1 MTASYASAVALTVLE
16 IARAGKSLDKL
27 AVAPTATDGNKFL
40 NDGKTFLF
48 VRNGS
53 GGDITV
59 TFDCPGSVD
68 GAAIADLVVTVK
80 ATSDGNG
87 LDELL
92 IGPFTAIFNQSDGYV
107 WAVFSAV
114 TTVTTAAFRLANP

>member
-1 MTASYASAVALTVLE
+1 MAYASAVELTILE
-16 IARAGKSLDKL
+16 ISRAGKSLDKL
-27 AVAPTATDGNKFL
+27 AVAPTATHGNKFV

-53 GGDITV
+53 AGDITV
-59 TFDCPGSVD
+59 TIEAPGSVD
-68 GAAIADLVVTVK
+68 GMAIADLVVTVK
-80 ATSDGNG
+80 ATGDANG

-92 IGPFTAIFNQSDGYV
+92 IGPFTSIFNQSDGYV

-114 TTVTTAAFRLANP
+114 ATVTTAAFRLAS

>member
-1 MTASYASAVALTVLE
+1 MAYASAVELTILE
-16 IARAGKSLDKL
+16 ISRAGKSLDKL
-27 AVAPTATDGNKFL
+27 AVAPTATHGNKFV

-53 GGDITV
+53 VGDITV
-59 TFDCPGSVD
+59 TFEAPGSVD
-68 GAAIADLVVTVK
+68 GMAIADLVVTVK
-80 ATSDGNG
+80 ATGDANG

-92 IGPFTAIFNQSDGYV
+92 IGPFTSIFNQSDGYV

-114 TTVTTAAFRLANP
+114 ATVTTAAFRLAS

>member
-1 MTASYASAVALTVLE
+1 MAYASSVALTVLE
-16 IARAGKSLDKL
+16 ISRAGKSLDKL
-27 AVAPTATDGNKFL
+27 AVAPTATHGNKFL
-40 NDGKTFLF
+40 NDGRTFLF
-48 VRNGS
+48 VRNAS

-59 TFDCPGSVD
+59 TFDTPGSVD

-80 ATSDGNG
+80 ATGDADG

-92 IGPFTAIFNQSDGYV
+92 IGPFTGIFNQADGYV

-114 TTVTTAAFRLANP
+114 ATITTAAFRLANPA